1 VIKDVLDFFLD
12 EIVILIPFV
21 AQDAADT
28 EIQIGSFKLKNLMS
42 ICLMRLY

>member
-12 EIVILIPFV
+12 EIVNLIPFAV
-21 AQDAADT
+21 QDAVDA
-28 EIQIGSFKLKNLMS
+28 EIQIRRFKLKNLMS